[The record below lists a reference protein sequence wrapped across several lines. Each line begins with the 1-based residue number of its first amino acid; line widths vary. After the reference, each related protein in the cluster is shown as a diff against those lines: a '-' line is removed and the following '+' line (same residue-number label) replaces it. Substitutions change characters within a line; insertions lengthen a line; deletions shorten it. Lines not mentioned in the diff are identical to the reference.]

1 MRKFAVGRTMENY
14 LSIQVRCGGILLY
27 TMRLS
32 GHRDYFTHCDGA
44 LLENKSSFVL
54 GDPDRS
60 SISSS
65 EGTVP
70 PEPLRT
76 HAPKYAL

>member
-1 MRKFAVGRTMENY
+1 VE
-14 LSIQVRCGGILLY
+14 SILLY

-70 PEPLRT
+70 PELRT
-76 HAPKYAL
+76 ARQKYAL